1 MQLPPFL
8 LDEWLAAHEFASPPI
23 RYNLASST
31 GPAWTLSEL
40 MALGD
45 GSIRRKLEE
54 MRLSYAPPEGARPLR
69 ERIAQFHDAD
79 PDWVIVTTGASEAL
93 SMLYCLHADPGAS
106 ILLPSPA
113 FPAMPVMAR
122 AWGLKVSHYKLR
134 REEGFRQSADQ
145 VLAGVEGSTR
155 LVLINTPHNPTG
167 SVMAAAEIERLA
179 ASLAD
184 RGIAMLVDEVY
195 HPLYF
200 GSSSR
205 SAARLPGAIVV
216 SDFSK
221 ALSLSGLRI
230 GWIIDADARR
240 RERLINL
247 RSYFTVSGSPVTEA
261 IAVYALAHREAI
273 LSRLETVA
281 VANLSML
288 KQFMSAHRESLG
300 WIAPAGGTVA
310 FPWRLDGANA
320 RAMCAALARE
330 GVLLAPG
337 DCFDAPEHFR
347 IGFGAEEHGF
357 REALEIAS
365 GKMGPRA

>member
-8 LDEWLAAHEFASPPI
+8 LDQWLAAHEFASPPI

-40 MALGD
+40 MTLGD
-45 GSIRRKLEE
+45 GTITKELEE
-54 MRLSYAPPEGARPLR
+54 VRLSYAPPEGAKPLR
-69 ERIAQFHDAD
+69 QRIAQIYDAD

-93 SMLYCLHADPGAS
+93 SMLYCLHAEPGAS

-122 AWGLKVSHYKLR
+122 AWGLKVSNYKLQ
-134 REEGFRQSADQ
+134 REDGFRQTADR
-145 VLAGVEGSTR
+145 VLAGIESSTR
-155 LVLINTPHNPTG
+155 LVLVNTPHNPTG
-167 SVMAAAEIERLA
+167 SVMAADEIERLA
-179 ASLAD
+179 TSLAERD
-184 RGIAMLVDEVY
+184 IPMLVDEVY

-200 GSSSR
+200 GSSSL

-230 GWIIDADARR
+230 GWIIDGDAPR
-240 RERLINL
+240 RERLVNL

-261 IAVYALAHREAI
+261 IAVHALAHREVI
-273 LSRLETVA
+273 LSRLEAVA
-281 VANLSML
+281 AANLSTL
-288 KQFMSAHRESLG
+288 KHFMSAHHDTLG
-300 WIAPAGGTVA
+300 WVSPAGGTVA
-310 FPWRLDGANA
+310 FPWRLDRANA
-320 RAMCAALARE
+320 RPMCAALARE
-330 GVLLAPG
+330 GVLVAPG

-347 IGFGAEEHGF
+347 IGFGAQESGF

-365 GKMGPRA
+365 GKTGAGA